1 MSDPDIDQL
10 LEKPHLPDIPET
22 QLLRHQAALVIQGFN
37 RLAEYEFN
45 LPNTPADLSIDRLR
59 SQKDLLTQLHTSLL
73 PLLHHQIT
81 TISQALDY
89 SELRQD
95 TASKLA
101 LMLEIQPQ
109 IAHTVDQVIRA
120 FNDIIAGRVLE
131 PFPTNDQH
139 FEEFKFFRLH
149 GADFSIREDYIVHL
163 PTLWENSCRVIDEL
177 QLPVPERKILSAI
190 AYKSY
195 ILKRAINH
203 TISLLGA
210 SELSILWD
218 RWLDGLADID
228 TALTELSTLSNPRPD
243 DTISTSQDTTSTSQG
258 ERKVLSKQAIQLIN
272 SFIPIAK
279 LSRLFFVK
287 LFREGMNSKQVP
299 LSTDMSSHQMDFL
312 DTSACNIGE
321 CFTDMLYQLED
332 SDIDPRPGTSRYL
345 IGEIEKLTP
354 LFQSYLVLVVL
365 YIVPLYPDI
374 NGLSS
379 QIYFRDWFVSW
390 NTSFS
395 VATHNAIQAVHFF
408 ERDGP

>member
-45 LPNTPADLSIDRLR
+45 LPSTPADLSIDRLR

-163 PTLWENSCRVIDEL
+163 PTLWENSCR
-177 QLPVPERKILSAI
+177 
-190 AYKSY
+190 
-195 ILKRAINH
+195 RAINH